1 MLSFINDKK
10 IYTESKTEV
19 LVLPVTCDGYK
30 DYDLYKEFVELIP
43 ELDDFYNQLKE
54 TDSLEL
60 GQNMYLQ
67 TQEECRVDIFVTPI
81 LKSMEDS
88 CSVSTI
94 EIILDDIVEL
104 ANQLGKK
111 SFAIPALGSTLGS
124 LDFETQVKP
133 VFEQKLGAIEDIDFE
148 VYC

>member
-111 SFAIPALGSTLGS
+111 SFAIPALGSTLSS